1 MRKLQKFLWE
11 KMKFSLKD
19 FTVREHAC
27 EQSCRSAAIISQIN
41 KKLNRKLQLLCKVF
55 QISLIHLQN
64 SRQPQEEYIK
74 FQKQPPEMFYRKAVL
89 KNCAKLTRKLLCR
102 NLAQALFCKFCKI
115 FKNTFLTERLWVTA
129 FGTYMKKLCFR
140 SFHLSQQ
147 QERSKNALQ

>member
-11 KMKFSLKD
+11 KMKFPLKD
-19 FTVREHAC
+19 FTVREHPC

-64 SRQPQEEYIK
+64 SRQPQEEYIE

-89 KNCAKLTRKLLCR
+89 KNCAKFTRKLLC
-102 NLAQALFCKFCKI
+102 
-115 FKNTFLTERLWVTA
+115 
-129 FGTYMKKLCFR
+129 
-140 SFHLSQQ
+140 
-147 QERSKNALQ
+147 